1 MSRKKRPPALC
12 GECPILQIAGSSA
25 DGCQMALALVFIHG
39 LQGGDEIIDAA
50 ELAVNGCKADVGH
63 FADVLELAEHD
74 FTNFSAAHLT
84 ATALLQF
91 QFQIFNQGFELCG
104 AQAGLFAGSV
114 QTVEQFAPAEDL
126 PASVAFHHRD
136 RHGFNALICGEA
148 NFTVQALPSSPNAA
162 ATISSARF
170 QDAAVCVLARGA
182 LHALITQKDVPTLD
196 IDLSLEK
203 GLQANSLMDELLRL
217 FALE

>member
-1 MSRKKRPPALC
+1 MSRKERPPARC
-12 GECPILQIAGSSA
+12 GECPILQIVGPSA
-25 DGCQMALALVFIHG
+25 DGCQMSLALVLVHG

-50 ELAVNGCKADVGH
+50 ELAIDGCKADVGH
-63 FADVLELAEHD
+63 LADVLELAEHD
-74 FTNFSAAHLT
+74 FTNFSAADFAT
-84 ATALLQF
+84 TALLQF

-104 AQAGLFAGSV
+104 AQTGLFAGSV

-126 PASVAFHHRD
+126 PTSVAFDNRD
-136 RHGFNALICGEA
+136 RHCFHPFVCGETD
-148 NFTVQALPSSPNAA
+148 FTVQTFPSSSNAA
-162 ATISSARF
+162 TTISSARF
-170 QDAAVCVLARGA
+170 KDAAVCVLARGA